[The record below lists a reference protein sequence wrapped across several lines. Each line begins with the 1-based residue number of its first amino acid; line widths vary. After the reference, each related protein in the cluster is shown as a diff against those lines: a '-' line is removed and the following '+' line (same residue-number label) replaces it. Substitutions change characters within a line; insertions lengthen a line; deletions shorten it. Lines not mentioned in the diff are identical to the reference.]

1 MDGKGLVSSVPPPP
15 TRPRGTDGVFG
26 RFSIGFTGITVLPYS
41 ELDAEPLGVLEF
53 LFKYIFF
60 IDVLLGLEVYTP
72 RVADGMAP
80 LTEEE
85 EEAWWEQWEKEM
97 EREEEERR
105 RKLEEEEEG
114 RQKEEEEDYK
124 GIDYWREEEEEE
136 DVEVEEEVEE
146 DKEAVAR
153 EQERFLQWVEQWVE
167 EKVGVEDGRPCV
179 QRPQETH
186 GGAILEQYRAAKRI
200 GGQAAAGGTSR
211 SCGGAFPSCHLSVF
225 NVLGGCF

>member
-1 MDGKGLVSSVPPPP
+1 MEAKGMTNDLPPPP
-15 TRPRGTDGVFG
+15 TPPKNYDFVFG
-26 RFSIGFTGITVLPYS
+26 RPSIGLIGLSIFPFSELDAEPLGGSLALLSSPYS

-114 RQKEEEEDYK
+114 RQKQEEEDYK

-186 GGAILEQYRAAKRI
+186 GGAILEQYRDSEEDW
-200 GGQAAAGGTSR
+200 GAGGSW
-211 SCGGAFPSCHLSVF
+211 GHE
-225 NVLGGCF
+225 